1 MTRFLN
7 YTAVDPTINW
17 ERIDVI
23 RQRLTKRQ
31 ASLCS
36 QRAVFYTQSFQ
47 ESEVEPYIVRKAKA
61 FAYTLEHMDLYIEPD
76 SLFFGNQASKSFA
89 APIFPE
95 YSIDGS
101 LTSSMEETEPLHS
114 NKGLATDLNAMKR
127 QKKRSTPSNLI
138 GKERPIKI
146 KFKPI

>member
-1 MTRFLN
+1 MNRFLN

-17 ERIDVI
+17 ERIDTI

-47 ESEVEPYIVRKAKA
+47 ESEGEPYIVRKAKA

-95 YSIDGS
+95 YSIEWVIDELDGR
-101 LTSSMEETEPLHS
+101 
-114 NKGLATDLNAMKR
+114 NGATPFEQRTGDRFECDEAT
-127 QKKRSTPSNLI
+127 KKRSTPSNLI